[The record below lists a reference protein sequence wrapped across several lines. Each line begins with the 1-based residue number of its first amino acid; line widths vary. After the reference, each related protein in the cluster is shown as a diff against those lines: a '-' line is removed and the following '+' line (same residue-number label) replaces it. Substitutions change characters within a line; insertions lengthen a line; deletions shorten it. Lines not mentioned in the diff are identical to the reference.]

1 MARQF
6 WIYGF
11 WKDDRTE
18 FANYIVTTHNDIPP
32 GYREEDIF
40 FFGVSEEDLKR
51 NLNKTDGDL
60 PFVIT
65 SYQECTKQI
74 Q

>member
-1 MARQF
+1 
-6 WIYGF
+6 
-11 WKDDRTE
+11 
-18 FANYIVTTHNDIPP
+18 VTTHNDIPP